1 MLVPTKL
8 GLHSGHH
15 QMFSHIGTKSKFS
28 VKYKPLFREI
38 LSLWTISQVK
48 TQRHQLSVEVPR
60 TNNYFLPHLPYLS
73 EHVQLSQLHPRL
85 SFHFFVLAAAA
96 RFPREH
102 LSSLPLVKRQ

>member
-8 GLHSGHH
+8 DLHSGQQ

-38 LSLWTISQVK
+38 LLLWTISQVK

-60 TNNYFLPHLPYLS
+60 TKNYFLPHLPYLS
-73 EHVQLSQLHPRL
+73 EHVQLFQLHPIL
-85 SFHFFVLAAAA
+85 SFHFFVLATAAG
-96 RFPREH
+96 FPRESTSL
-102 LSSLPLVKRQ
+102 LSH